1 MTTVFINSKAGDITS
16 AQEIPI
22 TTSIK
27 LDASFVDMANYI
39 NANELSVLVQFE
51 HQQLITLLNLTEV
64 CPYVVLCFDAD
75 LMFKEAFYSIKSGTG
90 NFTVPTQYKT
100 LLFLRLPHT
109 LQLNTLINLSHDS
122 H

>member
-1 MTTVFINSKAGDITS
+1 MTTVFINSKAHDITS
-16 AQEIPI
+16 THEVPI
-22 TTSIK
+22 DAVIT
-27 LDASFVDMANYI
+27 LDSSFVDMANYI

-51 HQQLITLLNLTEV
+51 HQQLITILNLTEV

>member
-1 MTTVFINSKAGDITS
+1 MKTVFINSKEDKIIS
-16 AQEIPI
+16 SQEVPI
-22 TTSIK
+22 NSIIK
-27 LDASFVDMANYI
+27 IDYSFVDMGKYLNK
-39 NANELSVLVQFE
+39 NELGALIQFK
-51 HQQLITLLNLTEV
+51 HNQTITKVNLTEV
-64 CPYVVLCFDAD
+64 CPYLLLVFDGD
-75 LMFKEAFYSIKSGTG
+75 LNFKGASHSLKSGTG